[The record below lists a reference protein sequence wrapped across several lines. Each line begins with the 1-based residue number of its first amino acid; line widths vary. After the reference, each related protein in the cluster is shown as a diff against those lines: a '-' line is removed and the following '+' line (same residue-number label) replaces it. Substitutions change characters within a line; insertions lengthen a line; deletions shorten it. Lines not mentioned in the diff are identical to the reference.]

1 MTANLKAIPKKEL
14 VDGAVVTLSDK
25 EVGRSDIYP
34 QAIKHSPNGLNVMI
48 TDGEEF
54 IIYKVQGLKNIR
66 ICI

>member
-1 MTANLKAIPKKEL
+1 MTANLKAIPKKDL
-14 VDGAVVTLSDK
+14 IDGAVVPLSDK

-66 ICI
+66 I